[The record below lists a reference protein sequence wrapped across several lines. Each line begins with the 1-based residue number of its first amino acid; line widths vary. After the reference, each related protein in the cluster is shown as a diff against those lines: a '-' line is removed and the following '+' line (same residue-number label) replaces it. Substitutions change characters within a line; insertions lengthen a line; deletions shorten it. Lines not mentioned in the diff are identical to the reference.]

1 MLFIFKIPENS
12 LGQLLK
18 LKLDMF
24 SKFKIKDLVSK
35 YRHGLY
41 VNSIKEVERYT
52 PQTFL
57 QTGDNGIL

>member
-12 LGQLLK
+12 LGLLLEHK
-18 LKLDMF
+18 LAKF
-24 SKFKIKDLVSK
+24 SKSKIKDLVSK
-35 YRHGLY
+35 YGHGLY
-41 VNSIKEVERYT
+41 INSIREVERCM